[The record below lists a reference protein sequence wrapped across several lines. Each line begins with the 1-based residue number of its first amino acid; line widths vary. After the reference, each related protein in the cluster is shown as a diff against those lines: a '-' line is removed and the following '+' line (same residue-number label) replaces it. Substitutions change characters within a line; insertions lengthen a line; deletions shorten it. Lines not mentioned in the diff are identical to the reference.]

1 MYFDLSNLP
10 QDVHIDGFEI
20 ILDAESMDNSKNKYT
35 DSRTSLQINDTNT
48 IVGRI
53 NETGFFGLER
63 SEVVYGD
70 KHTLFGI
77 DKVISESQK
86 VYQKITIGPFR
97 SREDNKCEIPF
108 IYEENDTII
117 DKINDVMILYYN
129 KNNECIDTSNATYHV
144 VDLDS
149 KKNRFL
155 KTNIPAINEVSY
167 ITILSTKG

>member
-1 MYFDLSNLP
+1 MPSCRIENLLKKDDNYSYVTLQSKSGNHISYETNQSKQLGMYFDLSNLP

-48 IVGRI
+48 IVGKI

-63 SEVVYGD
+63 SEVIYGD

-108 IYEENDTII
+108 LYEENDTII
-117 DKINDVMILYYN
+117 DNVNKIESII
-129 KNNECIDTSNATYHV
+129 KNN
-144 VDLDS
+144 
-149 KKNRFL
+149 
-155 KTNIPAINEVSY
+155 
-167 ITILSTKG
+167 G